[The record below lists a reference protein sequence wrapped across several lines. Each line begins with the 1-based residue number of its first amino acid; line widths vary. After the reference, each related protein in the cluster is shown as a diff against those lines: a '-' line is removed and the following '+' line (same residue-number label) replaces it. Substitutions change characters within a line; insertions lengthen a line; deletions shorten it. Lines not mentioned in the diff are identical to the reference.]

1 MRAAPRRAGV
11 VAVGLSLAAGAAL
24 GGCGRSEYRYVTD
37 AETQTYL
44 KVPRAWKQFDEG
56 DVARAEARLARQNG
70 DDPPSRSDRTIERLL
85 QWRVAFDADP
95 EPSALHVA
103 GLSDDIVVDVR
114 VRRLLERE
122 RDAVN
127 QASLRNLVVPY
138 DELVQQEAQAQAM
151 RGLGETTT
159 SDFRPLREEE
169 LQMGGGL
176 RGVRLTFDVRG
187 EGGVYTIDQVALV
200 DGRNERLWVLLV
212 RASEHRYRAEQARI
226 DEIVESFTIEQKD

>member
-1 MRAAPRRAGV
+1 MRAAWRRSGV
-11 VAVGLSLAAGAAL
+11 VAVGVPLAL
-24 GGCGRSEYRYVTD
+24 GVLAVGCGRSEFRYVTD

-44 KVPRAWKQFDEG
+44 KVPREWAEFSEA
-56 DVARAEARLARQNG
+56 DVARAEARLAEQNG
-70 DDPPSRSDRTIERLL
+70 DDPPSRTDRTIERLL

-95 EPSALHVA
+95 EPSPLHVA

-114 VRRLLERE
+114 VRRLLDRE

-138 DELVQQEAQAQAM
+138 DELVQQEAQAQAA
-151 RGLGETTT
+151 RSLGETTT
-159 SDFRPLREEE
+159 SDFRPLRDEE

-212 RASEHRYRAEQARI
+212 RASEGRYRAQQSRI